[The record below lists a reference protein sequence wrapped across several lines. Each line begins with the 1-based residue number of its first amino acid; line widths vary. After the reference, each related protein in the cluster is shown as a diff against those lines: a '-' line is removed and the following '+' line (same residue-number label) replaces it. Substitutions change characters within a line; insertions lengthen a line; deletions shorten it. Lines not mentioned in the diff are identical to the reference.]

1 MNNVSD
7 RHAVYH
13 SIFKKINRT
22 NFECDI
28 QIKSDKTKL
37 ISFLNPSSML
47 QMKMDQLTVLT
58 DLYVDGRF
66 LVFVLRYLFKI
77 RVRAASAD
85 YSSII
90 GVFFDHCIKS
100 RYSVAL
106 IGGSESECKKAADS
120 IMKKHCD
127 LKIRVIRSG
136 FFESD
141 YELDCFVKSLDV
153 DVALVGMGAPRQ
165 ELFLKRCSEL
175 NANLKIGMTCGGF
188 LTQTAK
194 RDDFYHPIV
203 IKLGLRWLQRAF
215 EYKHVRKRL
224 VHDYP
229 YFLTEMIKFRFQKD
243 HRI

>member
-1 MNNVSD
+1 MNNFYD
-7 RHAVYH
+7 RHSVYH

-28 QIKSDKTKL
+28 KIKTDKTKF
-37 ISFLNPSSML
+37 ISFLNPSSIL
-47 QMKMDQLTVLT
+47 QMKMEQLTVLT

-66 LVFVLRYLFKI
+66 LVFILRHLFKI
-77 RVRAASAD
+77 KVQAASAD

-90 GVFFDHCIKS
+90 EVFFDHCIKS
-100 RYSVAL
+100 RYSIAL
-106 IGGSESECKKAADS
+106 IGGSESECKRAAES
-120 IMKKHCD
+120 IKKKHCD
-127 LKIRVIRSG
+127 LKIKVVRSG
-136 FFESD
+136 FFAND
-141 YELDCFVKSLDV
+141 YEIDSFVKNLDV

-203 IKLGLRWLQRAF
+203 LKLGLRWLQRAF

-229 YFLTEMIKFRFQKD
+229 YFLIEMIKLRFQKNR
-243 HRI
+243 RI

>member
-1 MNNVSD
+1 MNNASNRYALYD
-7 RHAVYH
+7 

-22 NFECDI
+22 SFEYDI
-28 QIKSDKTKL
+28 QIKSDKMKL
-37 ISFLNPSSML
+37 ISFLNPSSFL
-47 QMKMDQLTVLT
+47 QMKMDQLAVLT

-66 LVFVLRYLFKI
+66 LVFVLRYFFKI
-77 RVRAASAD
+77 KIRAASAD

-100 RYSVAL
+100 RYSIAL
-106 IGGSESECKKAADS
+106 IGGSESECKKAADT
-120 IMKKHCD
+120 IKKKHSD
-127 LKIRVIRSG
+127 LKIKVIRNG

-141 YELDCFVKSLDV
+141 YELDCFVENLDV

-194 RDDFYHPIV
+194 RDHFYHPIV
-203 IKLGLRWLQRAF
+203 LKLGLRWLQRSF

-224 VHDYP
+224 LRDYP
-229 YFLTEMIKFRFQKD
+229 YFLTEMIKFRFQKN
-243 HRI
+243 HKI

>member
-1 MNNVSD
+1 MSNASNQYALYD
-7 RHAVYH
+7 

-22 NFECDI
+22 NFEYDI
-28 QIKSDKTKL
+28 QIESDKMKL
-37 ISFLNPSSML
+37 ISFLNPSSIL
-47 QMKMDQLTVLT
+47 QMKMDQLAVLT

-77 RVRAASAD
+77 KIRATSAD

-100 RYSVAL
+100 RYSIAF
-106 IGGSESECKKAADS
+106 IGGSESECKKAADT
-120 IMKKHCD
+120 IKKKHSD
-127 LKIRVIRSG
+127 LKIKVIRNG

-141 YELDCFVKSLDV
+141 YELDCFVESLDV

-175 NANLKIGMTCGGF
+175 NANLKIGMT
-188 LTQTAK
+188 QTAK
-194 RDDFYHPIV
+194 RDNFYHPIV
-203 IKLGLRWLQRAF
+203 QKLGLRWLQRSF

-224 VHDYP
+224 LRDYP
-229 YFLTEMIKFRFQKD
+229 YFLSEMIKFRFQKN
-243 HRI
+243 HKN